1 MRQYLLELI
10 ERICTVEETAN
21 SVDSISWHAYRE
33 AEGLTDLSMIPELV
47 AFLNSNP
54 VKSHRQ
60 AAYFVLGKLGK
71 NTQNPNCVASL
82 LSCVPRERDK
92 YALASLLGGLGDIR
106 QPIHID
112 LTPVYRLL
120 VDKRWLVRHSAIQAL
135 NNTESP
141 EAEDRLLLVLAT
153 STDPDDL
160 IYCHATLN
168 RIGTVKSLSRL
179 REGLK
184 SRKRDVK
191 LSAQAAIEAI
201 QARAA
206 ALSGVGAESPPK
218 QG

>member
-1 MRQYLLELI
+1 MCR
-10 ERICTVEETAN
+10 VEETAN
-21 SVDSISWHAYRE
+21 SVDSISWRAYRE

-47 AFLNSNP
+47 AFLNSSP
-54 VKSHRQ
+54 AKGHRQ

-71 NTQNPNCVASL
+71 NTQNPDCVASL
-82 LSCVPRERDK
+82 LSCVPGEPDK
-92 YALASLLGGLGDIR
+92 YALATLLGGLADIR
-106 QPIHID
+106 KPIHVD
-112 LTPVYRLL
+112 LAPVYRLL
-120 VDKRWLVRHSAIQAL
+120 DDKRWLVRHSAIQAL
-135 NNTESP
+135 NNAESP
-141 EAEDRLLLVLAT
+141 EAEDRLLSVLAT
-153 STDPDDL
+153 SADADDL

-191 LSAQAAIEAI
+191 LSAQMAIEAI

-206 ALSGVGAESPPK
+206 ALSGVGAEPLTK